1 MMLKRLVPAIVLL
14 TALVACSNCVPW
26 QRRVDA
32 VPGGDFKQVYRVF
45 VTCMEGLEGGGTAA
59 AVDGRH
65 LITARH
71 VAEACEQNGQTTWK
85 ITAKASDGA
94 TYEVVLDKHAK
105 SGADASRLVIVGT
118 EEPFIAAQWTDN
130 VRVDEYV
137 CSIGLDSNDMG
148 LAKECGIVSE
158 VGWKGTKYIKVT
170 AHWVPGF
177 SGGSVWDENG
187 NSIGIVSRGTWSA
200 DRSWLVLVVPI
211 SEFRDL
217 LVVDYSPDMN

>member
-1 MMLKRLVPAIVLL
+1 MLKLFALL
-14 TALVACSNCVPW
+14 TMLVACSNCVPW

-32 VPGGDFKQVYRVF
+32 VPRGAFNQVYRVF
-45 VTCMEGLEGGGTAA
+45 VTCLEGGGGGGTAA

-71 VAEACEQNGQTTWK
+71 VAEMCEQNGLNTWS
-85 ITAKASDGA
+85 ITAMASDGSK
-94 TYEVVLDKHAK
+94 YEVTLDKHAA

-118 EEPFIAAQWTDN
+118 EEPFVPAHWTDT
-130 VRVDEYV
+130 VAVDDYV
-137 CSIGLDSNDMG
+137 CSIGLDSNDME
-148 LAKECGIVSE
+148 LAKECGIVSGI
-158 VGWKGTKYIKVT
+158 GWKGTKYIKVT

-177 SGGSVWDENG
+177 SGGSVWDTAG
-187 NSIGIVSRGTWSA
+187 NSIGIVSRGAWSA

-217 LVVDYSPDMN
+217 LVVDYSPDMPQ